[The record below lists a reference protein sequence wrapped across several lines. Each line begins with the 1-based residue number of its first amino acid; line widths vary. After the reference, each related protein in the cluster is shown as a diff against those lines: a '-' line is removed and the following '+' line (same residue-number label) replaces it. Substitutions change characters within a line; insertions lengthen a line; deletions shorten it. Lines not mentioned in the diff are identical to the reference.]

1 MTPLFLMMPAAL
13 VAPVA
18 AAAPLELS
26 YEEALAQGLS
36 RNLALRRAGLD
47 VDSADGALLAAR
59 APFDP
64 NLNGG
69 VGLNRS
75 LSQGFSQG
83 IDFGIEDETR
93 GWNLGVT
100 QYLPT
105 GTTLDARW
113 NWQRSNTTFEPLD
126 ESYAAFFAAQERL
139 FYRPNLNLSLS
150 QDILQGHRMAT
161 NLAGVRR
168 ARRARDAAEARL
180 LVQRQQT
187 LEDVATAYWAVIHQ
201 GALVV
206 IAEQALA
213 SAREESRVVD
223 AKIAEGTL
231 PPSEKARVDAA
242 RVQAESALTD
252 ANVAVAAARDA
263 LMVAIG
269 LDIGQAVELTT
280 RPLESTVRSVDA
292 QAAVEAALSNNPEL
306 QALRLMEDGAESD
319 VLDAKHALLPQLTG
333 TAGFGLTSQED
344 EAGAAVDELFGGD
357 LRNWNLGANLSVPL
371 INRADRGNLAATRT
385 TAAQAGLDRLAWER
399 VLTQQVRAQVQRI
412 ESTAKQIELR
422 EANLRFAEQTLASQ
436 KALQDAGRAIQ
447 KDVLDAL
454 REVDN
459 ARVGLLRA
467 RADHQLAI
475 IGLERLK
482 GTL

>member
-1 MTPLFLMMPAAL
+1 MMLWLLMMPVASAADA
-13 VAPVA
+13 V
-18 AAAPLELS
+18 ELS

-36 RNLALRRAGLD
+36 RNIALRRAGLD
-47 VDSADGALLAAR
+47 VESADGAMLAAK

-69 VGLNRS
+69 AGLNRS

-93 GWNLGVT
+93 SWNVGMT
-100 QYLPT
+100 QFLPT
-105 GTTLDARW
+105 GTTVDARW
-113 NWQRSNTTFEPLD
+113 NWTRSNTSFEPLD
-126 ESYAAFFAAQERL
+126 EDLSAFFEAQERT

-150 QDILQGHRMAT
+150 QEILQGHRMAN
-161 NLAGVRR
+161 NLAGLRR

-201 GALVV
+201 GALVE
-206 IAEQALA
+206 IANQSLDAA
-213 SAREESRVVD
+213 KEERRVAD

-242 RVQAESALTD
+242 VVQAESALTD
-252 ANVAVAAARDA
+252 ADVALAAAQDA
-263 LMVAIG
+263 LAAATG
-269 LDIGQAVELTT
+269 FDIGQPLVLTT
-280 RPLESTVRSVDA
+280 RPVETTVDRVDA
-292 QAAVEAALSNNPEL
+292 DAAVKAALENNPEL
-306 QALRLMEDGAESD
+306 QALLLMEDGAEED
-319 VLDAKHALLPQLTG
+319 VSDAKHALLPQLTG
-333 TAGFGLTSQED
+333 TAGFGLTSQEEEPD
-344 EAGAAVDELFGGD
+344 AALDELFGGD
-357 LRNWNLGANLSVPL
+357 LRNWNIGANLSIPL
-371 INRADRGNLAATRT
+371 INRADRGNLATQRT
-385 TAAQAGLDRLAWER
+385 SAAQARLDRLAWER
-399 VLTQQVRAQVQRI
+399 ALTQQVRAQVQRI
-412 ESTAKQIELR
+412 ESTAKQIELQQ
-422 EANLRFAEQTLASQ
+422 ANLRFAEQTLGSQ
-436 KALQDAGRAIQ
+436 RALRDAGRAIE

-454 REVDN
+454 NAVDN
-459 ARVGLLRA
+459 ARVALLRS